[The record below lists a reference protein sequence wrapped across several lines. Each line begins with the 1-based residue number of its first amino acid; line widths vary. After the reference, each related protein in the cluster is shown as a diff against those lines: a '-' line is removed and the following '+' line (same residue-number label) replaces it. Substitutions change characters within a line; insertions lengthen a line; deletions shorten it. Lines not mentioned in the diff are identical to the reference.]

1 MSNLVKSLSVVCKEN
16 NKIIIDTNEAVLNKI
31 MEVKRNMSKETSF
44 SEGVIFSDGLNA
56 TSIDLLPEDEEVEDN
71 VSGNLL
77 KNSKT
82 MENQASDIIEEAK
95 KKAIEIQEKAK
106 NDASIILENAK
117 QQSNDILEDSRQAGY
132 EKGISEAKEQ
142 INNEMNKMKQE
153 NLEKEQELRENYRKK
168 MESMETDLVDAILEV
183 FVEVT
188 QVLSIDKRDMILT
201 LVNSVL
207 SGNEVSNNY
216 LIKVSREDAAFLRE
230 NKDRING
237 SVNKDINIEIV
248 EDFSMKRNECLIDT
262 DLGIYDCSLD
272 IQLENLIRDIK
283 ILSCAVEK

>member
-1 MSNLVKSLSVVCKEN
+1 MSNLVKSLSVVFKEE
-16 NKIIIDTNEAVLNKI
+16 NKIVIDTNEAVLNKI
-31 MEVKRNMSKETSF
+31 MEIRKTMPKSKTLSVEGEF
-44 SEGVIFSDGLNA
+44 SPGLKVA
-56 TSIDLLPEDEEVEDN
+56 SIEEPLEDEEIDN
-71 VSGNLL
+71 SASEVLL
-77 KNSKT
+77 ENSKEIEKKAAD
-82 MENQASDIIEEAK
+82 MLEEAK
-95 KKAIEIQEKAK
+95 KQARDILEMAEK
-106 NDASIILENAK
+106 DASNIIEKAK
-117 QQSNDILEDSRQAGY
+117 QQSDSIIEETRQVGY
-132 EKGISEAKEQ
+132 EKGMSEAKEQ
-142 INNEMNKMKQE
+142 LNNEMNKMKQE
-153 NLEKEQELRENYRKK
+153 NIEKEQELKSSYCKK

-207 SGNEVSNNY
+207 SGTEVSNNY
-216 LIKVSREDAAFLRE
+216 LIKTSREDASFLRE

-262 DLGIYDCSLD
+262 DLGIFDCSLD

>member
-1 MSNLVKSLSVVCKEN
+1 MCKEN

-31 MEVKRNMSKETSF
+31 MELKNNMSKGTSF

-56 TSIDLLPEDEEVEDN
+56 TSIDVLPEDEEVEDN

-77 KNSKT
+77 KNSKA
-82 MENQASDIIEEAK
+82 MENQASDILEEAK